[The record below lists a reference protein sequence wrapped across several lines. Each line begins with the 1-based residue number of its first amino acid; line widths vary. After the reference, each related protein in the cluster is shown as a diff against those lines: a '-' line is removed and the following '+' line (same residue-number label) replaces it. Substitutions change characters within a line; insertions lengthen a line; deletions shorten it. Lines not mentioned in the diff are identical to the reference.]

1 MGSSQSK
8 AVQAVSTAVA
18 NVAFTSITNN
28 STVCKTTTS
37 VIQQQGITISGS
49 GNTVDGV
56 AQNSVL
62 QLSASCQVND
72 TTNQQMQAD
81 ITSMLQG
88 QASSNSSALGDTLM
102 SLVTALGGNSKSSTS
117 VNTTIST
124 NVNQLFTTNNTNS
137 MIANYLTNQSQ
148 SLTIY
153 GSYNNVSNIT
163 QALQLNALISMTSN
177 SATISA
183 AAATVSQQSNSSAS
197 TVSTD
202 PIQEVFSGVS
212 QVIGS
217 VSGNWTLL
225 AGGGLCCCCCCIVIL
240 AFLFFMFK
248 QGNAT
253 A

>member
-18 NVAFTSITNN
+18 NVAFTCITNN
-28 STVCKTTTS
+28 STTCQTTTTVVQS
-37 VIQQQGITISGS
+37 QGVTITGS

-56 AQNSVL
+56 GQNSVV
-62 QLSASCQVND
+62 QLSAACQVDD

-88 QASSNSSALGDTLM
+88 QASSNSSALGDTLR
-102 SLVTALGGNSKSSTS
+102 SFVTVLGGNSTDSTS
-117 VNTTIST
+117 VKSTIST
-124 NVNQLFTTNNTNS
+124 NVNQLFTKNNTNS
-137 MIANYLTNQSQ
+137 MIANYVTNQSQ

-163 QALQLNALISMTSN
+163 QALQLNALISMASN
-177 SATISA
+177 STTISKA
-183 AAATVSQQSNSSAS
+183 ATTVSQQSNNSAS

-225 AGGGLCCCCCCIVIL
+225 AGGGLCCCCCCIIIL
-240 AFLFFMFK
+240 AIIFMLTR
-248 QGNAT
+248 GNSPA
-253 A
+253 